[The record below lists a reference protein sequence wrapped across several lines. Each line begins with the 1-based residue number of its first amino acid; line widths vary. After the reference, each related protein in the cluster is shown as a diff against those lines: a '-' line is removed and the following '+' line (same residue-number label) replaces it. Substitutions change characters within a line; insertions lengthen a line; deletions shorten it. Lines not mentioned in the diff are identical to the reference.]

1 MKTIIFDMD
10 GTLLN
15 SEKAICESI
24 NHMRKW
30 LGMSELS
37 NEFIV
42 EVINDMSKNSIVE
55 FYGTDKIDANLRAE
69 FERIY
74 VENYKKFA
82 VLYEGILELLQKCK
96 KAGFFIAMASNAP
109 TQTLDGIL
117 KMTGVREFF
126 DFVIGADDKIP
137 QKPDPAM
144 LFEVLKNSEFKKAIF
159 LGDSNKDEF
168 AAKNANISYLQVIW
182 GMGKFSKTATNAKTP
197 DEAWEII
204 SKL

>member
-10 GTLLN
+10 GTVLN
-15 SEKAICESI
+15 SERAICESI

-37 NEFIV
+37 SEFII
-42 EVINDMSKNSIVE
+42 ETINDMNKNSIVE

-69 FERIY
+69 FERVY

-82 VLYEGILELLQKCK
+82 VLYDGILELLQKCK
-96 KAGFFIAMASNAP
+96 ANGFFIAMASNAP

-137 QKPDPAM
+137 QKPDPKM
-144 LFEVLKNSEFKKAIF
+144 LFEVMKNSEFKKAIF
-159 LGDSNKDEF
+159 LGDSNKDEM
-168 AAKNANISYLQVIW
+168 AAKNADMAYLQVIW
-182 GMGKFSKTATNAKTP
+182 GMGKSSPSAQNAKTTK
-197 DEAWEII
+197 EAWEII
-204 SKL
+204 LSL

>member
-30 LGMSELS
+30 LGMGELA
-37 NEFIV
+37 NEFII
-42 EVINDMSKNSIVE
+42 EIINDMSKNSIVE
-55 FYGTDKIDANLRAE
+55 FYGTDKIDTNLRAE
-69 FERIY
+69 FERVY

-82 VLYEGILELLQKCK
+82 VLYDGILELLQKCK
-96 KAGFFIAMASNAP
+96 TNGYFIAMASNAP

-126 DFVIGADDKIP
+126 DFVIGADEKIP
-137 QKPDPAM
+137 QKPDPKM
-144 LFEVLKNSEFKKAIF
+144 LFEVMKNSEFKKAIF

-168 AAKNANISYLQVIW
+168 AAKNAGIEYLQVVW
-182 GMGKFSKTATNAKTP
+182 GMGKPSATSKNAKTTN
-197 DEAWEII
+197 EAWEII
-204 SKL
+204 LAL